1 MCADVF
7 HLMRSAFE
15 PDHVINKLAQTQTQ
29 ERFQSFFSTAAA
41 ADAQHAP
48 APAPHPHPQH
58 RVKAAPVPVSVPV
71 VIVRKP
77 ATNLSSEHMRGKTKK
92 QPGE

>member
-1 MCADVF
+1 M
-7 HLMRSAFE
+7 HSAFE
-15 PDHVINKLAQTQTQ
+15 ADHVINKLAQTQTH
-29 ERFQSFFSTAAA
+29 ERFQSFFSTTAD

-58 RVKAAPVPVSVPV
+58 SFKAAPVPVSIPV
-71 VIVRKP
+71 LIVRKP